1 MMKGIFLTVLAF
13 FVASCQMKK
22 YLIEAESAED
32 ADYEITT
39 KHHLGDQK
47 CRIWKERTLKEK
59 CTPGEMYRKWC
70 PEFKK
75 QVADECGESSD
86 YKDSKPKGL
95 KCKKIGDIIKRH
107 CSTPYERKKNKC
119 GGHER
124 SFKKYCGAGGSDYQD
139 SKPKSPNQI
148 PKPKGFCKN
157 AEKTVSL
164 LCSKPE
170 EREKRK
176 CDILWKFLRKECGGG
191 AEWSDYKD
199 SKPKGFC
206 KDGREMISS
215 ICSKPEERERLKCD
229 NLEKSLK
236 KECGAGS
243 SDYQDS
249 KPKGFCK
256 NGKEIVTM
264 LCSKPEERE
273 RHKCDDLEKSLK
285 KECGAGGSDYC
296 LSGKHCPE
304 HG

>member
-1 MMKGIFLTVLAF
+1 MKGIFLTVLAF

-139 SKPKSPNQI
+139 SKPKTPNQI
-148 PKPKGFCKN
+148 
-157 AEKTVSL
+157 
-164 LCSKPE
+164 
-170 EREKRK
+170 R
-176 CDILWKFLRKECGGG
+176 
-191 AEWSDYKD
+191 
-199 SKPKGFC
+199 KPKGFC
-206 KDGREMISS
+206 KD
-215 ICSKPEERERLKCD
+215 
-229 NLEKSLK
+229 
-236 KECGAGS
+236 
-243 SDYQDS
+243 
-249 KPKGFCK
+249 
-256 NGKEIVTM
+256 GKEIVTM
-264 LCSKPEERE
+264 LCSGFEKGRQ
-273 RHKCDDLEKSLK
+273 KCDDLKKSLK
-285 KECGAGGSDYC
+285 KECGSEGGDYLTFNNHNEKFTKNVQNVREGDKFQINNGNVGGNMGQSDKQSEDYAQINTG
-296 LSGKHCPE
+296 SVGKNMIQGGNNNHQGNWGNVGGDMVQ

>member
-1 MMKGIFLTVLAF
+1 MKGIFLTVLAF

-119 GGHER
+119 GGHEK
-124 SFKKYCGAGGSDYQD
+124 SFKKYCGS
-139 SKPKSPNQI
+139 
-148 PKPKGFCKN
+148 
-157 AEKTVSL
+157 
-164 LCSKPE
+164 
-170 EREKRK
+170 
-176 CDILWKFLRKECGGG
+176 
-191 AEWSDYKD
+191 
-199 SKPKGFC
+199 
-206 KDGREMISS
+206 
-215 ICSKPEERERLKCD
+215 
-229 NLEKSLK
+229 
-236 KECGAGS
+236 GS

-256 NGKEIVTM
+256 NGREIVSM
-264 LCSKPEERE
+264 LCSGFEKG
-273 RHKCDDLEKSLK
+273 RHKCDNLKKSFK
-285 KECGAGGSDYC
+285 KECGSEGSDYQDSKPKGFC
-296 LSGKHCPE
+296 IKIGNIIKGHCSTPEDREKNKCDGHEKSFKKYCGSGPQSWIS
-304 HG
+304 